1 MTTHRSDV
9 PPATAGT
16 PASAGDPSAW
26 VGRTETVAD
35 RLDGHLAARVAVTLD
50 VERPGNGQPL
60 PPLWHWA
67 FFQNPLP
74 AAGLGDDGHPARGG
88 FLPPAD
94 GRNRMWAGGEVEFRQ
109 ALRVGVDAE
118 RQTTIETVQEKSGT
132 TGSLLFVT
140 LRHEYVQAG
149 ELAIREWQNI
159 VYRAPSPPKTSH
171 EGEVPAAQW
180 AMPVEPTPTLLFR
193 YSAVTFNGHR
203 IHYDRSY
210 AVEEEGY
217 PGLVVHGPLIATLL
231 MDALRRAHPDKTVR
245 RFEFKA
251 VSPLFDT
258 APFSVNGKLMG
269 GVADLWARGP
279 QGQLAMRA
287 SAALE

>member
-1 MTTHRSDV
+1 MNPD
-9 PPATAGT
+9 T
-16 PASAGDPSAW
+16 PQSYEAW
-26 VGRTETVAD
+26 VGRTEESIDRITGTPIRLMRAILDAD
-35 RLDGHLAARVAVTLD
+35 EPEALPSH
-50 VERPGNGQPL
+50 L
-60 PPLWHWA
+60 PPLWHWLY
-67 FFQNPLP
+67 FLSGERQSNM
-74 AAGLGDDGHPARGG
+74 GHDGHPRRGG
-88 FLPPAD
+88 FLPPVTLP
-94 GRNRMWAGGEVEFRQ
+94 RRMWAGGRLWFQRP
-109 ALRVGVDAE
+109 LTVGE
-118 RQTTIETVQEKSGT
+118 SIRRESRIQSVQVKSGRS
-132 TGSLLFVT
+132 GQLVFVT
-140 LRHEYVQAG
+140 VRHEIGDDRGIALS
-149 ELAIREWQNI
+149 EEHDI
-159 VYRAPSPPKTSH
+159 VYREAP
-171 EGEVPAAQW
+171 VPGAHAPQP
-180 AMPVEPTPTLLFR
+180 ADAPIDEQFGRTITPDPVLLMR
-193 YSAVTFNGHR
+193 YSALTFNGHR